1 MMGIQLSE
9 CWDSIVVK
17 YAETS
22 RNTYQEWREAR
33 PNQARFR
40 QLLKQF
46 AENCRLENCKSQMEY
61 IQSMGMKEKENK

>member
-1 MMGIQLSE
+1 MMGIKRPE
-9 CWDSIVVK
+9 GWDSIVVK

-33 PNQARFR
+33 PNQAQFR

-46 AENCRLENCKSQMEY
+46 AENCRIENCKTQAEY
-61 IQSMGMKEKENK
+61 IQSMGMGKLKK